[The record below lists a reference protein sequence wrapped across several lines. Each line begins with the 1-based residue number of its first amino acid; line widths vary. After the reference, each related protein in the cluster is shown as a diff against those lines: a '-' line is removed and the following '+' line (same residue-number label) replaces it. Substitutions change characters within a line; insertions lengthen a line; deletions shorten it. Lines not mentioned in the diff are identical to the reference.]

1 MYKKERNMKCTMR
14 KGLLMLMLLMGTALS
29 AQEIG
34 VASFKLLENDLTAN
48 TTGTM
53 ERDQNGEVAALIK
66 VVTTGQGFAFD
77 GGMTGIVG
85 TKQEI
90 GEVWVYVPHGIKR
103 ITIRHPQLGVLRD
116 YYFPVPIEKA
126 RTYEMKLTTGR
137 VETIVT
143 HTVNKQYVVFNVEPT
158 NAVVEL
164 GDEMLTVDSEG
175 YATKGVPYGTYS
187 YRVSCANYY
196 TEAGQVTVTKEQQ
209 AEVNVKLRPNF
220 GWIQLDAA
228 EELHGAYVYID
239 NERVGQLP
247 LVAEGGKPGEHR
259 VKIVKPLYKTYNQ
272 QVTVAEND
280 TTVLNVEMIPNFA
293 RVTVVSTDEQG
304 EIWIDGQKKGVGKWI
319 GGLETGEYKVE
330 VRRESHRPVSDVLY
344 INDLGERTFRVGA
357 PVPIYTSIEIASR
370 PSKATVYMDG
380 KKIGETPLIKNG
392 VLIGKHQVVFKKEG
406 YLTVEKT
413 VDLKE
418 NVENMV
424 QADMVK
430 GQDAPAVDGGSQQT
444 AQQEQSAAKQGAGW
458 RVILGAGAGYL
469 PYGLNYGAELGIGYN
484 RFALTAEV
492 KNHLMG
498 EYTAYSGKAGYEEG
512 AAETSAVELLRFG
525 AKLSYSLPLGKY
537 FSITPQ
543 VGMVF
548 GPSFFK
554 GKEYILGDVLG
565 WDEIPGDEY
574 SGKVLAPDAD
584 YSELNNRIVQFI
596 GMRYGCVLGAR
607 FELTTANSRFGLH
620 VTPEYIVGEGV
631 AVSGGLVVKL

>member
-1 MYKKERNMKCTMR
+1 MKCTMR

-48 TTGTM
+48 TTGTT
-53 ERDQNGEVAALIK
+53 EHDQNGEVASLIK
-66 VVTTGQGFAFD
+66 VVTPELGFVFD
-77 GGMTGIVG
+77 GGMVGIVK
-85 TKQEI
+85 TRQEV

-116 YYFPVPIEKA
+116 YYFPIPIEKA

-143 HTVNKQYVVFNVEPT
+143 HTVNKQFVVFNVKPT

-175 YATKGVPYGTYS
+175 YATKGVPYGTYN

-196 TEAGQVTVTKEQQ
+196 TEAGQVTVSEEQQ

-220 GWIQLDAA
+220 GWIQFDAA
-228 EELHGAYVYID
+228 EELHGANVYID

-293 RVTVVSTDEQG
+293 RVTVISADEQG
-304 EIWIDGQKKGVGKWI
+304 EIWVDGQKKGVGKWI

-344 INDLGERTFRVGA
+344 INDLNERTFRLGA
-357 PVPIYTSIEIASR
+357 PVPVYTSIEIASR

-380 KKIGETPLIKNG
+380 KKVGETPLIKNG
-392 VLIGKHQVVFKKEG
+392 VLIGKHQIVFKKEG

-418 NVENMV
+418 NVENKV
-424 QADMVK
+424 QTEMVK
-430 GQDAPAVDGGSQQT
+430 GQDAPVVDNTMQQPVL
-444 AQQEQSAAKQGAGW
+444 QERPTVKQGAGW
-458 RVILGAGAGYL
+458 RFILGAGAGYS
-469 PYGLNYGAELGIGYN
+469 PYGLNYGGELGIGFN

-498 EYTAYSGKAGYEEG
+498 EYTAYSGKAGYESG
-512 AAETSAVELLRFG
+512 ATEVNGIELLRFG

-543 VGMVF
+543 AGLVF

-554 GKEYILGDVLG
+554 GKEYIMGEVLA
-565 WDEIPGDEY
+565 WDEIPNDEY

-584 YSELNNRIVQFI
+584 YSELNSHIVQFI

-620 VTPEYIVGEGV
+620 VTPEYIINEGV
-631 AVSGGLVVKL
+631 TVNAGLVIRL